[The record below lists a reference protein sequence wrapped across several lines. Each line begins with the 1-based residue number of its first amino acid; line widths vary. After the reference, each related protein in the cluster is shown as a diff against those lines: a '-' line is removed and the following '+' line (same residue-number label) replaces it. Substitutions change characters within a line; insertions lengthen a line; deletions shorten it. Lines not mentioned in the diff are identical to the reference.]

1 MQSYCQRLR
10 ILESC
15 RLLSGTELK
24 ISEVAHTVGYE
35 NLKFFNRLF
44 RELLHMTR
52 ANTAQKPADNAIPCA

>member
-15 RLLSGTELK
+15 RPLSGTELK
-24 ISEVAHTVGYE
+24 ISAAAHTVGYE

-44 RELLHMTR
+44 RELLHMTPREYR
-52 ANTAQKPADNAIPCA
+52 AKTRG